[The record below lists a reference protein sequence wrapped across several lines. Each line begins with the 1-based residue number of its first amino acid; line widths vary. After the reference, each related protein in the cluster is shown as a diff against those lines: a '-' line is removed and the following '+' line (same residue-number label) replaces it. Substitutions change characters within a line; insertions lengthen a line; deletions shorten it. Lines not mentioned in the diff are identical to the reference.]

1 MQQAR
6 HRVVVLALPG
16 VFPFEL
22 GIPAKAFGFAYGPDG
37 GRLYEVLTCTPDGR
51 PVRTSEDFSIAV
63 EHDASVIATADTL
76 IVAAVDAPIGGGGDP
91 LPAPVAAA
99 LDRLRPGTRLV
110 SICTASFVLAAAG
123 LLDGRPATTH
133 WVHAERFRELYPRTR
148 LDPDVLYVDD
158 GDLLTSAGAAAGM
171 DLCLH
176 LIRRDH
182 GSEIANQVARLCVVP
197 PWRDGGQAQYIA
209 RPVPDAAGSDT
220 AGAREW
226 ALRQLHQPIK
236 LAQLAAQ
243 AGMSVRTFSRRFLAE
258 TGLTPGRWLIVQR
271 LELARRLLES
281 SDLPVDQVAERAGL
295 GSASSLRQHL
305 AAAIGVSPAAYRRTF
320 QAREHDPT
328 GRPAVNAVG

>member
-1 MQQAR
+1 MQQAV

-22 GIPAKAFGFAYGPDG
+22 GIPAKAFGLAYGPDG
-37 GRLYEVLTCTPDGR
+37 NRLYEVLTCTPDGR

-63 EHDASVIATADTL
+63 EHDAGAIATADTL
-76 IVAAVDAPIGGGGDP
+76 IVAAIDDPIGSSDP
-91 LPAPVAAA
+91 LPEPVAAA
-99 LDRLRPGTRLV
+99 LGRLRPGARLV

-133 WVHAERFRELYPRTR
+133 WIHAERFRELYPRIP
-148 LDPDVLYVDD
+148 LDPNVLYVDD
-158 GDLLTSAGAAAGM
+158 DDVLTSAGAAAGM

-209 RPVPDAAGSDT
+209 RPVPDASGSDT

-226 ALRQLHQPIK
+226 ALRRLHHPIK
-236 LAQLAAQ
+236 LAELAAQ

-258 TGLTPGRWLIVQR
+258 TGQTPGQWLTSQR

-281 SDLPVDQVAERAGL
+281 SDLPVDRVAEHAGF

-305 AAAIGVSPAAYRRTF
+305 AAAIGVSPAAYRHTF
-320 QAREHDPT
+320 QGREHDLA
-328 GRPAVNAVG
+328 GRQPVKAAG

>member
-1 MQQAR
+1 MRQAK

-16 VFPFEL
+16 VIPYEL
-22 GIPAKAFGFAYGPDG
+22 GIPAKAFGLAHGPDG
-37 GRLYEVLTCTPDGR
+37 NRLYEVLTCTPDGR

-76 IVAAVDAPIGGGGDP
+76 IVAPINDPIGGGDP
-91 LPAPVAAA
+91 LAEPVAAA
-99 LDRLRPGTRLV
+99 LAQLRPGTRLV
-110 SICTASFVLAAAG
+110 SICTASFVLAATG

-133 WVHAERFRELYPRTR
+133 WWYTERFRKLYPRTP

-158 GDLLTSAGAAAGM
+158 DDVLTSAGAAAGM

-182 GSEIANQVARLCVVP
+182 GSEIANQVARMCVVP

-209 RPVPDAAGSDT
+209 RPVPNATGSDT
-220 AGAREW
+220 ARAREW
-226 ALRQLHQPIK
+226 ALRQLHQPIQ
-236 LAQLAAQ
+236 LAQLATQ

-258 TGLTPGRWLIVQR
+258 TGQTPGQWLTTQR

-281 SDLPVDQVAERAGL
+281 SDLPVDQVAEHAGF

-305 AAAIGVSPAAYRRTF
+305 AATIGVSPAAYRRTF
-320 QAREHDPT
+320 QGRNHDPT
-328 GRPAVNAVG
+328 GPQPVSPAG

>member
-1 MQQAR
+1 
-6 HRVVVLALPG
+6 VILALPG

-22 GIPAKAFGFAYGPDG
+22 GMPAKAFGIARGPNG
-37 GRLYEVLTCTPDGR
+37 NPLYEVLTCTPDGR
-51 PVRTSEDFSIAV
+51 PVRTSADFSIAV

-76 IVAAVDAPIGGGGDP
+76 IVAAIDDPAGVSDP

-99 LDRLRPGTRLV
+99 LGQLRPGARLV
-110 SICTASFVLAAAG
+110 SICTAAFVLAAAG

-133 WVHAERFRELYPRTR
+133 WVHAERFRERYPRTV

-158 GDLLTSAGAAAGM
+158 GDVLTSAGAAAGM

-176 LIRRDH
+176 LIRSDH
-182 GSEIANQVARLCVVP
+182 GSEVANRVARLCVVP

-209 RPVPDAAGSDT
+209 HPVPDTAGSDT

-226 ALRQLHQPIK
+226 ALQQLHQPIL
-236 LAQLAAQ
+236 LAQLATQ

-258 TGLTPGRWLIVQR
+258 TGQTPGQWLTAQR

-281 SDLPVDQVAERAGL
+281 SDLPVDRVAQDAGF

-320 QAREHDPT
+320 QGRSQAPT
-328 GRPAVNAVG
+328 GRQGLETAGRS